1 MAWSVCFYTTLLWGY
16 PVKKIKEKRLDY
28 LPVFLLF
35 LIPQMA
41 IIKPII
47 SGIANIAVNDIHDHK
62 NGSIGLISFL
72 MIEIL

>member
-1 MAWSVCFYTTLLWGY
+1 MAWSVCFYTTLLLGY

-28 LPVFLLF
+28 LPVFFLF

-41 IIKPII
+41 IIKPLIR
-47 SGIANIAVNDIHDHK
+47 GIANIAVNPMFNHK
-62 NGSIGLISFL
+62 NGFMWFISFL